1 MKDLIEKAQKGDE
14 LAFKQLTEAII
25 KDLYRIAKTRL
36 NNEDDINDAIQ
47 NTMIITYKNI
57 KRQTDIEF
65 FKTWMIRVLIN
76 ECNKIYNSNK
86 KHIFIWNK
94 IIANHEATYF
104 DTSIQ
109 KINDK
114 LGFETLIKKLS
125 YNEQIIVT
133 LYYNSNYSCEEI
145 SKILKM
151 KKNTVKSILLRARKK
166 LKNFYKGENNND

>member
-14 LAFKQLTEAII
+14 LAFKQLTEIII

-57 KRQTDIEF
+57 KKQKDIEF

-86 KHIFIWNK
+86 RHIFIKNRITENPK
-94 IIANHEATYF
+94 INYF

-109 KINDK
+109 EINDK
-114 LGFETLIKKLS
+114 LGFENLIKKLS
-125 YNEQIIVT
+125 YNEQIIIT
-133 LYYNSNYSCEEI
+133 LYYNSDYSCEKI

-151 KKNTVKSILLRARKK
+151 KKNTVKSIVLRARKK
-166 LKNFYKGENNND
+166 LKNFYEEENNND